1 MRAEDPRVSELVMVI
16 EDEKEIRDLVRYNL
30 EKAGFRVS
38 AAGDGEE
45 GLKQL
50 FASRPDAL
58 VLDLMLPGANGLE
71 ILREL
76 RGEPT
81 THDLPVLVLTARS
94 AEMDKLLGF
103 EHGADDYLT
112 KPFSPRELVA
122 RVKAL
127 VRRARPS
134 GMLKAIVAGALT
146 VDLDA
151 REARLAEAQLDLTPR
166 EFDLLA
172 FLARHPGRALSR
184 DELLRKVWGYD
195 YVGETRTVD
204 VHVRRLRAKL
214 GDAAGCIGTVL
225 GAGYKFVAPGPAPPA
240 PPQAG
245 A

>member
-1 MRAEDPRVSELVMVI
+1 MLVEDARVSELVMVI
-16 EDEKEIRDLVRYNL
+16 EDEKDIRDLVRYNL
-30 EKAGFRVS
+30 EKAGYRV
-38 AAGDGEE
+38 AAAADGEE
-45 GLKQL
+45 GLTQL

-76 RGEPT
+76 RSEPT

-127 VRRARPS
+127 VRRARPT
-134 GMLKAIVAGALT
+134 GMAHAIVWGPLT

-151 REARLAEAQLDLTPR
+151 HEARLADVPLGLTPR

-172 FLARHPGRALSR
+172 FLARHPRRALTR

-214 GDAAGCIGTVL
+214 GDAHGCIETVL
-225 GAGYKFVAPGPAPPA
+225 GAGYKFVPPVPEGPA
-240 PPQAG
+240 
-245 A
+245 

>member
-1 MRAEDPRVSELVMVI
+1 MSELVMVI

-30 EKAGFRVS
+30 EKAGYRV
-38 AAGDGEE
+38 AAAADGEE
-45 GLKQL
+45 GLRQL
-50 FASRPDAL
+50 FAARPDAL
-58 VLDLMLPGANGLE
+58 VLDLMLPGMNGLE
-71 ILREL
+71 ILREV
-76 RGEPT
+76 RQEPV

-127 VRRARPS
+127 VRRASPS
-134 GMLKAIVAGALT
+134 GLSRALEAGALR
-146 VDLDA
+146 VDVDA
-151 REARLAEAQLDLTPR
+151 REARLHDQRLDLTPR

-172 FLARHPGRALSR
+172 FLVRHPGRVLSR

-214 GDAAGCIGTVL
+214 GDAADRIETVL
-225 GAGYKFVAPGPAPPA
+225 GSGYKFVSDERAE
-240 PPQAG
+240 
-245 A
+245 